1 MPIEAW
7 TTPATVSPFAFPPDG
22 NEPAGGSV
30 LRQGVDGHGECW
42 VAIAGELDVPVSE
55 RLREQLEALLGE
67 GCRRLTVDLR
77 QTVVI
82 EASGLRVLVE
92 ALRELEERGGAL
104 VLHTPPGQVYEL
116 GRVRRLGELLA
127 TVEEAIDEAE
137 AIRRLDRLVS

>member
-1 MPIEAW
+1 M
-7 TTPATVSPFAFPPDG
+7 
-22 NEPAGGSV
+22 SV
-30 LRQGVDGHGECW
+30 LRRGANGGGECS
-42 VAIAGELDVPVSE
+42 VAIAGQLDGPTSE
-55 RLREQLEALLGE
+55 RLRQQVEVLLGE

-77 QTVVI
+77 QTAVI

-127 TVEEAIDEAE
+127 TVDEAIDEAE